1 MDELDEWEKEE
12 AMYENLEVQ
21 KESNPYTDCRMYEN
35 EFPEI
40 DELVMVRVTRVTDV
54 GAYVMLLEYNN
65 KVLSINQ
72 YLKSRPSILERSPS
86 LLFPAFLFC
95 FLFFVLWCC
104 GVVVLCV

>member
-12 AMYENLEVQ
+12 QMYDNLQVQ
-21 KESNPYTDCRMYEN
+21 KESNPYTDCRMYES

-65 KVLSINQ
+65 KV
-72 YLKSRPSILERSPS
+72 
-86 LLFPAFLFC
+86 C
-95 FLFFVLWCC
+95 FSTSA
-104 GVVVLCV
+104 